1 MTYIIKHFD
10 VPLLELEVIENTS
23 SPVVHILWVTDDY
36 LHLLPL
42 DLKAT
47 EEGVSRW
54 IKYRIIPED
63 RTYADNFL
71 ARCGL
76 NANRPMDVIS
86 MCKGL
91 SLNDSY
97 WVVSKDFQGTFDQYN
112 LYENKFSQTLAWTA
126 LTGYESSIRT
136 SLLSSPE
143 FTTNG
148 MLPKCWRRIS
158 GKIYLYKG
166 GTTGFANSGKERY
179 SEYYAAGI
187 AKAMGAN
194 AIDYRLSRWKGELCS
209 TCELFT
215 DKYHSYMPVGKI
227 VASGGMKAVRTYY
240 ESLGR
245 EFVDALNEMIVLDA
259 IICNTDRHFGNFGF
273 IVDSRTNQ
281 IIKPAPLFDHG
292 NSLCNFAFGDD
303 LISLENLETYANT
316 LLPCVYD
323 DFIEEARRYMTDK
336 NRQQVRHLL
345 TYKMQKNPRYNL
357 DGKRLKLLEQLVRKR
372 AKMLLE

>member
-166 GTTGFANSGKERY
+166 GTTGFANSGKEPY

-187 AKAMGAN
+187 AKTMGVN
-194 AIDYRLSRWKGELCS
+194 AIDYRLSRWKGEFCS

-215 DKYHSYMPVGKI
+215 DKYHAYMPVGKI
-227 VASGGMKAVRTYY
+227 VTSGGMKAVRAYY
-240 ESLGR
+240 ESLGQ
-245 EFVDALNEMIVLDA
+245 EYVDALNEMIVLDA

-281 IIKPAPLFDHG
+281 IVKPAPLFDHG
-292 NSLCNFAFGDD
+292 YSLCNFAFGDD
-303 LISLENLETYANT
+303 LASLDNLEAYANT

-345 TYKMQKNPRYNL
+345 TYKIQKNPRYNL
-357 DGKRLKLLEQLVRKR
+357 DGKRLKLIEQLVQKR
-372 AKMLLE
+372 AKILLG